1 MSQPDVM
8 RPVLARL
15 RPPVGRTTLAG
26 PRDLPRTVAVNLLLL
41 AFAAVIV
48 FPLYWVLM
56 TSFLPKQQILT
67 KPQALFVT
75 TPQLDNYIELFT
87 VTNFGRSLINSAI
100 VAVAVMAIGAY
111 FAALAGYAFAK
122 HQFRGRNALFV
133 TLLATMMVPATVTV
147 IPNFLLMSQLGLID
161 SLWAVILPQLT
172 PAFGIFWMRQ
182 YIGSAVPSELLDA
195 ARIDGASEFGIFN
208 RIVLPVIRP
217 GVAGLAVWLFMM
229 SWNALLLPL
238 AYLHDPNT
246 VTYPVFLAGLKG
258 LESVVLPPTNL
269 LVAAAVVSTLPIITL
284 FVFAQRSFIAGLTAG
299 AGR

>member
-1 MSQPDVM
+1 MSQLDVVG
-8 RPVLARL
+8 PVLARL
-15 RPPVGRTTLAG
+15 R
-26 PRDLPRTVAVNLLLL
+26 LPRRGAATVARRELPLAVVSNLSLI
-41 AFAAVIV
+41 AFAAIIA

-56 TSFLPKQQILT
+56 TSFLPKQEILT

-75 TPQLDNYIELFT
+75 TPQLENYIELFT
-87 VTNFGRSLINSAI
+87 VTTFGRSLANSAI
-100 VAVAVMAIGAY
+100 VAVAVMVIGAY

-122 HQFRGRNALFV
+122 HQFPGRNVLFV
-133 TLLATMMVPATVTV
+133 ALLATMMVPVTVTV

-182 YIGSAVPSELLDA
+182 YIGGAVPTDLLDA

-217 GVAGLAVWLFMM
+217 GVAGLGVWLFMM

-269 LVAAAVVSTLPIITL
+269 LVAAAVVSTLPIVAL
-284 FVFAQRSFIAGLTAG
+284 FIFAQRSFIAGLTAG
-299 AGR
+299 TGR